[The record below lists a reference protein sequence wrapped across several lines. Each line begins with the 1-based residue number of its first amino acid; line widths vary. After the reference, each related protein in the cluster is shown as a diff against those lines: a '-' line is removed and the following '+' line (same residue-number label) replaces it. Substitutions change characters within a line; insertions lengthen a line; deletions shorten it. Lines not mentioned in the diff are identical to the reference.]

1 MAEEGGDV
9 SEMGRRRSARIMA
22 LEEEKKRKMKM
33 KMKMKKTEAEE
44 VVEHKAGVLLHS
56 QQQVHYQKHQHGL
69 VSRTTAPFTTI
80 RQYGRR
86 RVCKRKRLQDV
97 AATSLVYP
105 SHQIGENRKY
115 GGIVIRNDPRATS
128 SFLQQMPERRT
139 LELVLDILQRR
150 DTYAIFAQPVN
161 PQEVEGYHKIIKQP
175 MDFGTMRAKLQHG
188 MYTSLAQFER
198 DVFLVCSN
206 AMHFNAPTTIFYR
219 EALGIHELAQKVF
232 RTLKTNPQNFGLE
245 VSPARR
251 RPGRKPQGPR
261 DGFETEKRQT
271 CRPCTPF
278 ASGNEALVSSVYSA
292 PKPIVHVTN
301 ADLDYKKSLMRF
313 AKELGPMAQ
322 MVANRKLE
330 QYLQIEA
337 SHNQSQSTPIL
348 PPAMTPNYQ
357 VPGPSL
363 MQPPA
368 SLGGIN
374 KGKMPETRSVLHD
387 FPWDL
392 NVNACANMPLNIHSD
407 PSKEQSTHTSSHRI
421 NIKDGANKGKMVCR
435 DMSRM
440 GLKRTYLRG
449 MLPPSDRMRI
459 GSNPPI
465 ENAHFNSTKG
475 VKIGSPGEIA
485 DNRRKDGDFLVPNSK
500 GKGKMVSTND
510 NKMDHLPGKTAHQ
523 NQSQQLG
530 LGSRF
535 PFAGKENMS
544 SNTGNYGVTKMCSNY
559 TNVEMMLMPESTQVG
574 KQVQPSQLGEL
585 QSKLMDLISK
595 SPYSD
600 TSFLHPQA
608 AKLLSQPITFLPCL
622 GTQNEGGVY
631 SAVQPS
637 HLVGWSQHSNQS
649 EFPNMQIQVNKD
661 RDSDSGAI
669 LHQPSKLVAAQKMA
683 LLHAM
688 SFYEKE
694 TPEGWQAAE
703 ASDAKKLDLALQL

>member
-115 GGIVIRNDPRATS
+115 GDPRATS

>member
-1 MAEEGGDV
+1 MAEEGGDI
-9 SEMGRRRSARIMA
+9 SEMGRRRSARILA

-33 KMKMKKTEAEE
+33 KMMKKMEAEE

-56 QQQVHYQKHQHGL
+56 QQQVHDQKHQHGL
-69 VSRTTAPFTTI
+69 VSCTTAPSTTVK
-80 RQYGRR
+80 QYGRR
-86 RVCKRKRLQDV
+86 RACKRKRLQDV
-97 AATSLVYP
+97 TATSFAYP

-115 GGIVIRNDPRATS
+115 GGIAIRNDPRATS
-128 SFLQQMPERRT
+128 SFLQQMPERRA

-150 DTYAIFAQPVN
+150 DTHAIFAQPVN

-219 EALGIHELAQKVF
+219 EARGMHELAQKVF
-232 RTLKTNPQNFGLE
+232 HTLKTNPQNFGLE
-245 VSPARR
+245 VSQARR
-251 RPGRKPQGPR
+251 RPGSR
-261 DGFETEKRQT
+261 DGFETEKCQT
-271 CRPCTPF
+271 YRPCTPF

-292 PKPIVHVTN
+292 SKPIVHITN

-322 MVANRKLE
+322 TVANRKLE

-368 SLGGIN
+368 SLGGVN
-374 KGKMPETRSVLHD
+374 KGKMPETQSVLHD

-407 PSKEQSTHTSSHRI
+407 PSKEQSTHSSSHRI

-440 GLKRTYLRG
+440 DLNRTYLRG
-449 MLPPSDRMRI
+449 VVPPSHRMRI

-475 VKIGSPGEIA
+475 VKIGSSAEIA
-485 DNRRKDGDFLVPNSK
+485 ANRRKDGDFLVPNSK

-510 NKMDHLPGKTAHQ
+510 NNMDHLPGKTAHQ
-523 NQSQQLG
+523 NQNQQLG
-530 LGSRF
+530 LGSHF

-544 SNTGNYGVTKMCSNY
+544 SNAGNYGVTNMCSNY
-559 TNVEMMLMPESTQVG
+559 TNVKMMMMPVSTQVG
-574 KQVQPSQLGEL
+574 NQVQPSQLGEL

-608 AKLLSQPITFLPCL
+608 AKLLSQPITSLPCL

-631 SAVQPS
+631 PAAQPS

-649 EFPNMQIQVNKD
+649 EFPNMQMQVNKGKD
-661 RDSDSGAI
+661 PDSGAI

-694 TPEGWQAAE
+694 TPEDRQAVE

>member
-251 RPGRKPQGPR
+251 RPGPR

>member
-1 MAEEGGDV
+1 MAEEGGHI
-9 SEMGRRRSARIMA
+9 SEMGRRRSARILA
-22 LEEEKKRKMKM
+22 LEEERKRKMKM

-44 VVEHKAGVLLHS
+44 VVEHKAEVLLHS
-56 QQQVHYQKHQHGL
+56 QQQVHDQKHQHGL
-69 VSRTTAPFTTI
+69 VSRTTAPSTTV

-97 AATSLVYP
+97 AATSLAYP
-105 SHQIGENRKY
+105 SQQIGENRKY
-115 GGIVIRNDPRATS
+115 GGIAIRNDPRATS
-128 SFLQQMPERRT
+128 SFLQQMPEKRA

-150 DTYAIFAQPVN
+150 DTHAIFAQPVN
-161 PQEVEGYHKIIKQP
+161 PQEVEDYHKIIKQP

-198 DVFLVCSN
+198 DVFLVSCN

-219 EALGIHELAQKVF
+219 EARGIHELAQKVF
-232 RTLKTNPQNFGLE
+232 HTLKTNPQNFGLA

-251 RPGRKPQGPR
+251 RPGSR

-271 CRPCTPF
+271 YRPCTPF
-278 ASGNEALVSSVYSA
+278 ANGNEALVSSVYSA
-292 PKPIVHVTN
+292 PKPIVHITN

-322 MVANRKLE
+322 TVTNRKLE

-368 SLGGIN
+368 SLGGVN
-374 KGKMPETRSVLHD
+374 KGKMPETQSVLHD

-407 PSKEQSTHTSSHRI
+407 PSKEQSTHSSSHRI
-421 NIKDGANKGKMVCR
+421 NIKDGANKGKMVCG

-440 GLKRTYLRG
+440 DLNRTYLRG
-449 MLPPSDRMRI
+449 MVPPSDRLRI

-475 VKIGSPGEIA
+475 VTIGSSGEIA
-485 DNRRKDGDFLVPNSK
+485 ANRRKDGNFLVPNSK
-500 GKGKMVSTND
+500 GKGKMVSTDD
-510 NKMDHLPGKTAHQ
+510 NNMDHLPRKIAHQ

-530 LGSRF
+530 LGSHF

-544 SNTGNYGVTKMCSNY
+544 SNAGNYGVTNMSSNY
-559 TNVEMMLMPESTQVG
+559 TNVEMMMMPKSTQVG
-574 KQVQPSQLGEL
+574 NQVQPSQLGKL

-608 AKLLSQPITFLPCL
+608 AKLLSQPITSLPCF

-637 HLVGWSQHSNQS
+637 HLVDWSQHSSQR
-649 EFPNMQIQVNKD
+649 EFPNMQMQVNKNK
-661 RDSDSGAI
+661 DSDSGAI

-694 TPEGWQAAE
+694 TPEGRQAAE